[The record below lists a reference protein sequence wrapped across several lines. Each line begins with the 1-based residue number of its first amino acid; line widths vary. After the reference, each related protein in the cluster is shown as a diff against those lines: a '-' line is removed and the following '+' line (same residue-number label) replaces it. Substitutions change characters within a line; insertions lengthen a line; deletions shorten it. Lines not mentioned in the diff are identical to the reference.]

1 MKLNLYLKQRK
12 AVSGPR
18 AKSKNTSHSALDVIL
33 KYLTNRE
40 QFKGGEQFL
49 VFGNACHGSFLV
61 RADISA
67 YSLSVKERRYIS
79 AMCEALWK
87 NVVVKQLMDKAICEV
102 KKKKK
107 LNGVLVAYILDI
119 NQKHRKRGADLKT
132 TNAKNLE
139 DFISK
144 AIDFGYFRQG
154 ETYKVAEGLK
164 DFVFIGIQKE
174 PPFNVYILDVSLYP
188 EEVKY
193 AQQELEFL
201 LYWYANYGVVENTNL
216 DLRKTKT

>member
-1 MKLNLYLKQRK
+1 
-12 AVSGPR
+12 
-18 AKSKNTSHSALDVIL
+18 
-33 KYLTNRE
+33 
-40 QFKGGEQFL
+40 
-49 VFGNACHGSFLV
+49 
-61 RADISA
+61 
-67 YSLSVKERRYIS
+67 
-79 AMCEALWK
+79 
-87 NVVVKQLMDKAICEV
+87 MDKAICEI

-201 LYWYANYGVVENTNL
+201 LYFYQNYGVVENTNL